1 MLNIK
6 RNRQQGKETASR
18 KENLQY
24 YYRVAALW
32 YEAKYQAIKL
42 LDWKQLWAEA
52 KEEGE
57 IECFLIAPGV
67 RNEHQDPYSDNEYE
81 KRGYTPREY
90 DMDAYYTWQHQRLME
105 LYALGVGDITM
116 IDKTNPNMKQLQSI
130 HRKLRKYIVDQL
142 DCLLLEPE
150 HQPLLAELN
159 CQVDTDEIELFN
171 ELKEIN
177 NLPSED
183 KTYLA
188 DLEVKIAHA
197 LSELLI
203 TLNKKRMNERSDS
216 KYQSDQPHYSSNLFG
231 APEVEGVETIPL
243 AHAETLMA
251 RQYNDSFDKIATV
264 VESQNNDLLVTVASP
279 VKNIKERAKER
290 KLRMYAE
297 AKAWYE
303 TNGLRDGEIA
313 GIQVQ
318 DCSNPKNKLSRAD
331 NNFNIYEKEI
341 PF

>member
-1 MLNIK
+1 MLNVK
-6 RNRQQGKETASR
+6 RNRQQGKETASY

-42 LDWKQLWAEA
+42 LDWKQLWSEA

-57 IECFLIAPGV
+57 IEQFLIAPGV
-67 RNEHQDPYSDNEYE
+67 RNEHQNPYSDNEYE

-90 DMDAYYTWQHQRLME
+90 DMDAYYTWQHQRLLE

-142 DCLLLEPE
+142 DCLLLESE
-150 HQPLLAELN
+150 HQPLLTELN
-159 CQVDTDEIELFN
+159 CQIETDEIDLFN
-171 ELKEIN
+171 ELN
-177 NLPSED
+177 GMTNLSLED
-183 KTYLA
+183 KAYLTE
-188 DLEVKIAHA
+188 LEIKISHA

-203 TLNKKRMNERSDS
+203 ALNKKRMNERSDN
-216 KYQSDQPHYSSNLFG
+216 KYQNDQSYYSSNSFN
-231 APEVEGVETIPL
+231 ASEVEGVETVPL

-251 RQYNDSFDKIATV
+251 RQYNDSFENIVAV
-264 VESQNNDLLVTVASP
+264 VENQNNDLSVTVASP
-279 VKNIKERAKER
+279 TKSIKERAKER

-297 AKAWYE
+297 AKAWYD
-303 TNGLRDGEIA
+303 TNGLKGGEIT

-318 DCSNPKNKLSRAD
+318 NSSNPKNKSSLSD
-331 NNFNIYEKEI
+331 NAPNISKDEL

>member
-57 IECFLIAPGV
+57 IERFLIAPGV

-90 DMDAYYTWQHQRLME
+90 DMDAYYTWQHQRLLEM
-105 LYALGVGDITM
+105 YALGVGDITM
-116 IDKTNPNMKQLQSI
+116 IDKTNPNMKQLQSL
-130 HRKLRKYIVDQL
+130 HRKLRKYLVEQL
-142 DCLLLEPE
+142 DVLLLEAE

-159 CQVDTDEIELFN
+159 CQVDLDEIELFN
-171 ELKEIN
+171 ELKEMN
-177 NLPSED
+177 NLPSGD

-188 DLEVKIAHA
+188 ELEVKITHA

-216 KYQSDQPHYSSNLFG
+216 KYQNDQDRNSSNSFDV
-231 APEVEGVETIPL
+231 PEVEGVETIPL

-251 RQYNDSFDKIATV
+251 RQYNDSFENIATV
-264 VESQNNDLLVTVASP
+264 VEGQNNDLSVTVASP
-279 VKNIKERAKER
+279 VKSIKERAKER

-318 DCSNPKNKLSRAD
+318 DCSNPKNTSSSSD
-331 NNFNIYEKEI
+331 NAPNISKDEL